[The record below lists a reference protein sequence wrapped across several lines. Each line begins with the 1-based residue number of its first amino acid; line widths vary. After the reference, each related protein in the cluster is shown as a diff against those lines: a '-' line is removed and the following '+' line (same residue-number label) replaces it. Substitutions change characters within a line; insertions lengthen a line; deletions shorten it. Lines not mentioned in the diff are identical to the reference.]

1 MSERR
6 FRNLMETVTNFAIL
20 FKDTNGIIE
29 EWNVGAEQIFGWK
42 RDEIIGKSV
51 LAIYTPED
59 RVNQISEK
67 EMTTAA
73 ETGVSEDERWHL
85 KKDGSLFYASGLLH
99 AIYEEGVLTGF
110 VKIVRVLT
118 ERVSLEAAL
127 ADAENMMQ
135 ASVERTAKMDEQFK
149 VLKLEADRRERD
161 NILHSALVRRVMIT
175 QEDERKRISRDL
187 HDHLGQKLT
196 ALRLRVELLKS
207 EVERNE
213 KLQETIHLLEQ
224 LAKDIDNEVDFLAWE
239 LRPAAI
245 DELGLEAA
253 LDHFINEWSQH
264 FGIAAKLDLERSA
277 KKRLAA
283 AAEINL
289 YRIAQEALNN
299 VAKYAKATTVNVTL
313 AEEHDVIALI
323 VEDDGIGFDPEL
335 ETEKEKGL
343 GLLGMGE
350 RAAILQG
357 ELKIESGGR
366 RGTKIH
372 ARIPAMYYEDP
383 PGRD

>member
-1 MSERR
+1 MDK
-6 FRNLMETVTNFAIL
+6 VTNFAIL
-20 FKDTNGIIE
+20 FKNTNGIIE
-29 EWNVGAEQIFGWK
+29 EWNVGAENIFGWK

-59 RVNQISEK
+59 RTNQISEK

-73 ETGVSEDERWHL
+73 ETGVSEDERWHM

-99 AIYEEGVLTGF
+99 AIYEEGVLSGF
-110 VKIVRVLT
+110 VKIVRDLT

-135 ASVERTAKMDEQFK
+135 ASIERTAEMDEQFK
-149 VLKLEADRRERD
+149 VLRLEADRRERD

-196 ALRLRVELLKS
+196 ALRLRVEVLKN
-207 EVERNE
+207 EVDRNE
-213 KLQETIHLLEQ
+213 KLQEEIHLLET
-224 LAKDIDNEVDFLAWE
+224 LAKDIDDEVDFLAWE

-253 LDHFINEWSQH
+253 LDKFVNEWSKH
-264 FGIAAKLDLERSA
+264 FGISAQLDLERAA

-299 VAKYAKATTVNVTL
+299 VAKYAKASTVNVTL
-313 AEEHDVIALI
+313 AEEDDVISLI
-323 VEDDGIGFDPEL
+323 VEDDGTGFDPEL
-335 ETEKEKGL
+335 KPEQEKGL

-366 RGTKIH
+366 GTKIH

-383 PGRD
+383 PAPD